1 MDRRIAAIA
10 AAPTS
15 RPPPKIPSPPPSQ
28 LLLRLLVEFIC
39 LRSWTNLT
47 LCSTCYSISASLL
60 PAHKMSKIR
69 PLRSIL
75 VAAHQERFS
84 KFAKDLESDVK
95 RSISTGFERYDRAA
109 IINFD

>member
-1 MDRRIAAIA
+1 
-10 AAPTS
+10 
-15 RPPPKIPSPPPSQ
+15 
-28 LLLRLLVEFIC
+28 
-39 LRSWTNLT
+39 
-47 LCSTCYSISASLL
+47 
-60 PAHKMSKIR
+60 MSKIR

-109 IINFD
+109 IINFDWSNDIMIVKDIRDELLRLLKRVYGFRIENYLMIHRK